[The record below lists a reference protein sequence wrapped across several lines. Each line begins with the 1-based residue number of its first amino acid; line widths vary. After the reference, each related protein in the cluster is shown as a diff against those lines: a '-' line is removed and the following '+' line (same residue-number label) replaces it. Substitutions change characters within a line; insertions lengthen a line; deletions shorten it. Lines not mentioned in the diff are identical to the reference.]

1 MSGTKIV
8 EVKEL
13 KVGRYML
20 MDDEPCKVTAM
31 DVSKPGKHGEAKVR
45 IEGIG
50 IFDNRKRSVIKPSG
64 HKVHIPIL
72 DKRTGQVLTVIGD
85 QAQLMDMETYETFEL
100 PVPDELKDKL
110 SEGVELLYM
119 ETMGRKKILQTKG

>member
-1 MSGTKIV
+1 MSTKIV
-8 EVKEL
+8 ELRTL
-13 KVGRYML
+13 KVGRYMV
-20 MDDEPCKVTAM
+20 MDDEPCKITSM

-50 IFDNRKRSVIKPSG
+50 IFDNRKRSAIKPSG
-64 HKVHIPIL
+64 HKVTIPML

-85 QAQLMDMETYETFEL
+85 EVQLMMDMESYETFEL
-100 PVPDELKDKL
+100 PIPEELKDKL

-119 ETMGRKKILQTKG
+119 ECMGRKKILQTK